1 MSLYEHSPE
10 NSVRLPKIGIDIG
23 RVIIGGEARL
33 SEQTLFGNDP
43 LNAPEIPGAID
54 SIASLS
60 RDPQWGGVVLV
71 SKCTPHIEAR
81 TADWL
86 ATHNFHTRTDVP
98 IENVIFC
105 REIKDKVPIAAALGL
120 THFIDDRI
128 AVLHQMHGI
137 VPVRLLFGHQRYE
150 HRQKGIT
157 PVLNWEQAMEE
168 LNKTKTLE

>member
-1 MSLYEHSPE
+1 MSSIEHSLHAGT
-10 NSVRLPKIGIDIG
+10 RLPKVGIDIG

-54 SIASLS
+54 SIAKLS

-81 TADWL
+81 TTDWL
-86 ATHNFHTRTDVP
+86 ATHNFHIRTDVP
-98 IENVIFC
+98 VENVVFC
-105 REIKDKVPIAAALGL
+105 REIKDKAPIAQALGL

-137 VPVRLLFGHQRYE
+137 VPVRLLFGHQRYDY
-150 HRQKGIT
+150 RQKGIT
-157 PVLNWEQAMEE
+157 PVLNWVQAMDE
-168 LNKTKTLE
+168 LNKNRVVE